1 MSIIGNPLM
10 IGGGGLSKCSIV
22 VHIDEGSAVGAYSDE
37 DATTLVKM
45 GKEIGTS
52 GSYLISGLETG
63 TYYVKAT
70 NGTMSKISDAIV
82 FTAAGIKSV
91 TLLYSFVI
99 YENGAVNPALGSLT
113 RVAQSSSG
121 DKTFS
126 TETNITLT
134 EVSYNSTSVTQTCAF
149 ENPVDV
155 SPYTTLHI
163 VAKKVTNNYGGT
175 ASSTGYVG
183 INTSG
188 TALTYSVSIS
198 ESNDFAEYTIDVSS
212 LYGDYYVLFYGY
224 CNAGSYGGDGVLTV
238 QQMWLDN
245 SESGE

>member
-1 MSIIGNPLM
+1 MAYGKTNARS
-10 IGGGGLSKCSIV
+10 GGTGLTKCSIV
-22 VHIDEGSAVGAYSDE
+22 VHIETGSTVAAYSNSA
-37 DATTLVKM
+37 ATTKVKD

-52 GSYLISGLETG
+52 GDYIITGLNPG

-70 NGTMSKISDAIV
+70 KGTRIKISDAIV
-82 FTAAGIKSV
+82 FTDAGIKSV

-121 DKTFS
+121 DKSFS
-126 TETNITLT
+126 TEVNITLT
-134 EVSYNSTSVTQTCAF
+134 EVSYNSTSVHQTCKF

-175 ASSTGYVG
+175 ASSTGSVG

-188 TALTYSVSIS
+188 TAMTYSVSIS

-224 CNAGSYGGDGVLTV
+224 CNAGSYGADGVLTV
-238 QQMWLDN
+238 QRMWI
-245 SESGE
+245 E